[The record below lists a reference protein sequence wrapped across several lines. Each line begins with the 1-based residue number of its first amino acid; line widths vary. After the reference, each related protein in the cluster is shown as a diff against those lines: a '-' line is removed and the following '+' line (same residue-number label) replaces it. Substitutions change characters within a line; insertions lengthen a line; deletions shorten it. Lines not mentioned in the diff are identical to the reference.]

1 MKVKQILEQQGH
13 ATPRA
18 PSGGT
23 AIAVVDSNATL
34 AKFASN
40 LSQDAVPGV
49 RVKLDVKNKAFI
61 RADTGEALPAGDTY
75 RPHYKLVV
83 DSWVKFGGEGV
94 SPQRIGGMPA
104 EGFVLPP
111 REELGDTDSS
121 LWEDGLNGQPQDP
134 WQHEVMLPLEHT
146 ETSELL
152 VFVTSSITG
161 RRAVGKLLAHCA
173 RIERAFPNEMAL
185 VQLKVTGYEH
195 RDSRIGWVTTPTLA
209 VIGRVPKVTAPAA
222 LPAPEYDDSI
232 PL

>member
-1 MKVKQILEQQGH
+1 MKVKDILEDQGH
-13 ATPRA
+13 TA
-18 PSGGT
+18 PKSNGGT
-23 AIAVVDSNATL
+23 AIAVVTDSNATL
-34 AKFASN
+34 ANFASS
-40 LSQDAVPGV
+40 LSQDSVPGV

-61 RADTGEALPAGDTY
+61 RADTGEALPPGDTY
-75 RPHYKLVV
+75 RPYHRQVV
-83 DSWVKFGGEGV
+83 DSWVKFNGEGAP
-94 SPQRIGGMPA
+94 PQRIGGMPA

-121 LWEDGLNGQPQDP
+121 LWENGLNGQPQDP

-146 ETSELL
+146 GTSELF
-152 VFVTSSITG
+152 VFTTSSITG

-195 RDSRIGWVTTPTLA
+195 KDSRIGWVTTPALL
-209 VIGRVPKVTAPAA
+209 VIGRVPKTTAPAA
-222 LPAPEYDDSI
+222 LPTPEYDDGI